1 MKASDEWL
9 VIFGGIGTVVL
20 LVQIWHKTHKTGSYA
35 PANTPTE
42 NAQVAESPGFIPSQ
56 NSQSMFSPAPED
68 ITIGPTTIGGDSI
81 NMGSNLFPY
90 FGYAVRSSGASLAY
104 STMDKLM
111 QNNADYQNQQA
122 NVNSAYNTQAAQ
134 AAETEAQYQAN
145 AQQHRGK

>member
-1 MKASDEWL
+1 L
-9 VIFGGIGTVVL
+9 VIGGGIGLIVL
-20 LVQIWHKTHKTGSYA
+20 LFQIWHKAHKTGTYA
-35 PANTPTE
+35 PAETP
-42 NAQVAESPGFIPSQ
+42 AQVAESSGFTPSTG
-56 NSQSMFSPAPED
+56 SQGMFSPAPENID
-68 ITIGPTTIGGDSI
+68 IGATHIGGDSI

-90 FGYAVRSSGASLAY
+90 FGYAVRSSSASLAY
-104 STMDKLM
+104 STLDKLM

>member
-9 VIFGGIGTVVL
+9 IIFGGIGTVVL
-20 LVQIWHKTHKTGSYA
+20 LFQIWHKTHKTGAYS
-35 PANTPTE
+35 PDETST
-42 NAQVAESPGFIPSQ
+42 QVADSPGFTPSS
-56 NSQSMFSPAPED
+56 NGQSMFSPAPED

-90 FGYAVRSSGASLAY
+90 FGYAVRNNGMNSVY
-104 STMDKLM
+104 SAMDKLM